1 MRSKVFCPRISFTER
16 HTLFFLVFFVAFAH
30 FIIRTI
36 KTNEMLIIQK
46 EHKQQI
52 CSSLYVIKWIKDV
65 TLVPWDYLKSTKYL
79 LKCTRLHLF
88 ESHLEKSKLKDC
100 YKGSKHTEKQHI
112 PILILNTSKVLL
124 WPDLLVLP
132 LRKIILLNF
141 FLITLIFD
149 LHILYNS
156 GFYNKKIINVN
167 HIVFKSKHNFSVTYD
182 LLNKE
187 HNPCKTKNLTRL
199 I

>member
-1 MRSKVFCPRISFTER
+1 MSKNFIYWKAYFVFSW
-16 HTLFFLVFFVAFAH
+16 FFFFVAFAH

-65 TLVPWDYLKSTKYL
+65 TLVPWDYLKSTKNL

-156 GFYNKKIINVN
+156 GLYNKKIINVKLWTILFLKVN
-167 HIVFKSKHNFSVTYD
+167 TIFLWPMTLKQST
-182 LLNKE
+182 
-187 HNPCKTKNLTRL
+187 
-199 I
+199 